1 VGAILSLTGNVADV
15 PCAEAAN
22 GSIELVLEGSTAASV
37 VWSDGNTDLTR
48 TGLAAGQY
56 SVTVTTVEACVLE
69 ETFEIEVLNNITL
82 TGTATN
88 LPCAEAMN
96 GSIDMNLVG
105 SDALDATFIWSDGS
119 MDFDRTGL
127 AAGQYSVTVTTSEG
141 CVLEATFEVVSTDLI
156 SLNGTVTNV
165 LCVGGADGSID
176 LTLEG
181 TNVPP
186 AAVSWSNGSTEY
198 SVTVTSAEG
207 CVFKDTFEVS
217 EPVFTTPPFIIEVA
231 INELQ
236 IEDIWGS
243 YQWLLNGV
251 PIPGATEPI
260 YTVTQSGVYSVE
272 VSGGGC
278 SYVSNELSLIIDAV
292 RSIQAL
298 QSVTVTPNPFSQHI
312 WVELAVNEP
321 VRLDILLRDL
331 QGKAIFTEQVDVSNT
346 TQHLLELGHLP
357 SGTYFLV
364 LRNDKGEWVEKIV
377 K

>member
-1 VGAILSLTGNVADV
+1 
-15 PCAEAAN
+15 
-22 GSIELVLEGSTAASV
+22 
-37 VWSDGNTDLTR
+37 
-48 TGLAAGQY
+48 
-56 SVTVTTVEACVLE
+56 
-69 ETFEIEVLNNITL
+69 
-82 TGTATN
+82 
-88 LPCAEAMN
+88 
-96 GSIDMNLVG
+96 
-105 SDALDATFIWSDGS
+105 
-119 MDFDRTGL
+119 
-127 AAGQYSVTVTTSEG
+127 
-141 CVLEATFEVVSTDLI
+141 
-156 SLNGTVTNV
+156 
-165 LCVGGADGSID
+165 
-176 LTLEG
+176 
-181 TNVPP
+181 
-186 AAVSWSNGSTEY
+186 
-198 SVTVTSAEG
+198 VTVTSAEG